1 MASSFDC
8 VCCCERPQIE
18 DKIMTLANPVQCI
31 TDHPGLEAVCL
42 NNYVWILQTAYFQF
56 RQEYGTNIT
65 PLTINK

>member
-1 MASSFDC
+1 
-8 VCCCERPQIE
+8 
-18 DKIMTLANPVQCI
+18 MTLANPVQCI